1 MNINEIFASDS
12 GVTTVVDA
20 LQKGTRQLVT
30 GLLEPAKQLFLSTI
44 IETKSAPIL
53 YVTDSLERAE
63 HVYNLF

>member
-20 LQKGTRQLVT
+20 LQKGSRQLVT

-44 IETKSAPIL
+44 IETKSAPI
-53 YVTDSLERAE
+53 YM
-63 HVYNLF
+63 